1 RNTQEVPSSTC
12 LKDINFE
19 KHSAWLRCKIKTA
32 GSVAFDIIP
41 EQSDD
46 DLDFIVYRLPKSA
59 FERKEELR
67 CMAAGENIGDLN

>member
-1 RNTQEVPSSTC
+1 M
-12 LKDINFE
+12 KDINFE